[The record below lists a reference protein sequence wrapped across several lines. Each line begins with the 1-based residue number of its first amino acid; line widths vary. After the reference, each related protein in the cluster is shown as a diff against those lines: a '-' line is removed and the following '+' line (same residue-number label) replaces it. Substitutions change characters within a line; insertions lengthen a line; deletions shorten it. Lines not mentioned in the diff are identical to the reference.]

1 MTDRAFPVG
10 HLLCFPVKPAGGE
23 VSFENGFHYP
33 RGDYEHRAI
42 DIRGTTGMLVVA
54 PRAGQVVHTWRYR
67 AEARPGAGFGVT
79 SGHYV
84 LYVDDLGYF
93 HFVSH
98 LDQPPRVTPD
108 APVIAGQILGFL
120 GATGNAHGVPHVH
133 YQVHAPLRGRRASE
147 YEDREFLS
155 SGGDA
160 VNPYAELVRL
170 ADELGAT
177 HTPGGRY
184 TIPAASLPGA
194 PAAAPAPAAPAAAR

>member
-33 RGDYEHRAI
+33 RGAYEHHAI

-54 PRAGQVVHTWRYR
+54 PRAGKVVHSWRYR
-67 AEARPGAGFGVT
+67 GETRPGSGYGTT

-84 LYVDDLGYF
+84 LCFDDLGYF
-93 HFVSH
+93 HLFSH
-98 LDQPPRVTPD
+98 FDQPPRVAPD
-108 APVIAGQILGFL
+108 ATLIAGQLLGFL
-120 GATGNAHGVPHVH
+120 GATGNAHGVPHLH
-133 YQVHAPLRGRRASE
+133 YQVHAPLRGHRSSE
-147 YEDREFLS
+147 YETREFLS

-170 ADELGAT
+170 ASDLGAT

-184 TIPAASLPGA
+184 TIPAASLPGPPPPAGPGA
-194 PAAAPAPAAPAAAR
+194 PPAP

>member
-33 RGDYEHRAI
+33 RGAYEHHAI

-54 PRAGQVVHTWRYR
+54 PRAGKVVHSWRYR
-67 AEARPGAGFGVT
+67 GETRPGSGYGTT

-84 LYVDDLGYF
+84 LCFDDLGYF
-93 HFVSH
+93 HFFSH
-98 LDQPPRVTPD
+98 FDQPPRVAPD
-108 APVIAGQILGFL
+108 ATLIAGQLLGFL
-120 GATGNAHGVPHVH
+120 GATGNAHGVPHLH
-133 YQVHAPLRGRRASE
+133 YQVHAPLRGRRSSE
-147 YEDREFLS
+147 YETREFLS

-170 ADELGAT
+170 ASDLGAT

-184 TIPAASLPGA
+184 TIPAASLPGPPPPAGPGA
-194 PAAAPAPAAPAAAR
+194 PPAP